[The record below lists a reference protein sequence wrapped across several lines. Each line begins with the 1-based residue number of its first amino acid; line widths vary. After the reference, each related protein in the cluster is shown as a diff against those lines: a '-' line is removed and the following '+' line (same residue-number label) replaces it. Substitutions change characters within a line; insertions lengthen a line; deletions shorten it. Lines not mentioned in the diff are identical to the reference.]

1 MVITPLELLYVL
13 LYTPRILGAI
23 SRNVQNRFLLPR
35 IHHIGC
41 WGGTEFMV
49 RHLFS
54 KRWCDPVNWLKF
66 FFFLFSLLFFFFVIP
81 LYQYRRTSIG
91 NLWNFNFFSEN
102 LYAVLWWTWCLM
114 IAGRMHLCLITF
126 CPKAVV
132 CRRIVSWACLYIFT
146 WILGDNAVVCF
157 AVVYLSCWSFLK

>member
-66 FFFLFSLLFFFFVIP
+66 FFPFLSSFFFFLLFHCTNIEEP
-81 LYQYRRTSIG
+81 ALETSETSI
-91 NLWNFNFFSEN
+91 
-102 LYAVLWWTWCLM
+102 
-114 IAGRMHLCLITF
+114 
-126 CPKAVV
+126 
-132 CRRIVSWACLYIFT
+132 
-146 WILGDNAVVCF
+146 
-157 AVVYLSCWSFLK
+157 SFLRISTLYCGERGAWWSQEEGIYVSLLSARKLLFAEGL